1 MFGDIISLLLLIM
14 LSAFFSGSEMAYVL
28 ANKIK
33 LELRARTNK
42 IGAKQAYYFAHNPEN
57 LFSTLLVG
65 NNIANIAYASLS
77 AVLLTS
83 FFQMNEWEILFIST
97 FVLLILGELLPKYFA
112 REIPDLFFMIV
123 AVPLRAISIALTPVN
138 RLTAA
143 IAKKLTFS
151 KNLSQETIS
160 NLFDRDDLDM
170 LVKESQDAGIVNKQD
185 SEIIRKV
192 FDLKEQNVSEAM
204 RPRTEI
210 VGVEIDGSID
220 EVLKVFIESGYSKI
234 LVYEGN
240 MDNIKGVILSYDL
253 FKNPTDLK
261 SLSREILFVPESKKS
276 LDMLNDFLEKGVSIA
291 VVVDEF
297 GGTSGIVTTEDII
310 EELFGEIK
318 DEYDV
323 DENIMRKIDENT
335 YLISGKVEID
345 LLNEEF
351 KLDLPL
357 GNYETIAGFITAN
370 SGIIPSQSDVVQF
383 DRFTF
388 QILRSNQRKIELV
401 KLTIARI

>member
-1 MFGDIISLLLLIM
+1 MFSDIISLLILIL

-28 ANKIK
+28 SNKIK
-33 LELRARTNK
+33 LELRARTNRF
-42 IGAKQAYYFAHNPEN
+42 GAKQAHFFAHNPEN

-77 AVLLTS
+77 AILLKT
-83 FFQMNEWEILFIST
+83 FFAFNEWEILFIST
-97 FVLLILGELLPKYFA
+97 FILLIFGELLPKYFA
-112 REIPDLFFMIV
+112 REIPDAFFMFV
-123 AVPLRAISIALTPVN
+123 AIPLRFISLILSPIN
-138 RLTAA
+138 RLTEA
-143 IAKKLTFS
+143 ITKKLTAT

-210 VGVEIDGSID
+210 VGVELESSMD
-220 EVLKVFIESGYSKI
+220 EVIQSFIESGYSKI
-234 LVYEGN
+234 IVYEEN
-240 MDNIKGVILSYDL
+240 MDNIKGVVLAYDL
-253 FKNPTDLK
+253 FKEPSSLK
-261 SLSREILFVPESKKS
+261 ILVREILFVPESKKS

-318 DEYDV
+318 DEYDI
-323 DENIMRKIDENT
+323 DENIMRKIDDNT
-335 YLISGKVEID
+335 YLVSGKVEID
-345 LLNEEF
+345 LLNDEF
-351 KLDLPL
+351 KLDLPI
-357 GNYETIAGFITAN
+357 GDYETIAGFITAN
-370 SGIIPSQSDVVQF
+370 SGLIPSQGEIVQF
-383 DRFTF
+383 DRYTF
-388 QILRSNQRKIELV
+388 HILRSNQRKIELA
-401 KLTIARI
+401 KLTISRI